1 MSFLDDDKK
10 DKLNSFVKFVKEQ
23 LELKT
28 VPTISIQNHRNG
40 LKTTANYDY
49 TKENKVVKVC
59 MKNRA
64 LVDVM
69 RSIAH
74 ELVHHKQFEQG
85 RLNTPPPD
93 IGGEIEDEANAK
105 AGQFIK
111 MFAKNVKIVLLD
123 MLLLNAE
130 KLRV

>member
-1 MSFLDDDKK
+1 MSFLDDNKK
-10 DKLNSFVKFVKEQ
+10 EKLNKFVKFVKEQ

-49 TKENKVVKVC
+49 TKENKIVKVC

-85 RLNTPPPD
+85 RLEVKPPD

-111 MFAKNVKIVLLD
+111 MFSKID
-123 MLLLNAE
+123 E
-130 KLRV
+130 TIYDE

>member
-10 DKLNSFVKFVKEQ
+10 EKLNSFVKFVKEQ

-85 RLNTPPPD
+85 RLEVKPPD

-111 MFAKNVKIVLLD
+111 MFSKMDETIYD
-123 MLLLNAE
+123 E
-130 KLRV
+130 

>member
-1 MSFLDDDKK
+1 MSFLDDNKK
-10 DKLNSFVKFVKEQ
+10 EKLNSFVKFVKEQ

-49 TKENKVVKVC
+49 TKENKIVKVC

-85 RLNTPPPD
+85 RLNVKPPD

-111 MFAKNVKIVLLD
+111 MFARID
-123 MLLLNAE
+123 E
-130 KLRV
+130 SIYDE

>member
-10 DKLNSFVKFVKEQ
+10 EKLNSFVKFVKEQ

-111 MFAKNVKIVLLD
+111 MFAKMDKTIYD
-123 MLLLNAE
+123 E
-130 KLRV
+130 

>member
-10 DKLNSFVKFVKEQ
+10 EKLNNFVKFVKK
-23 LELKT
+23 ELDIES

-40 LKTTANYDY
+40 LKTTASYDY
-49 TKENKVVKVC
+49 TKENKIIKVC

-69 RSIAH
+69 RSVAH

-85 RLNTPPPD
+85 RLETPPPD

-111 MFAKNVKIVLLD
+111 MFS
-123 MLLLNAE
+123 
-130 KLRV
+130 RVDESIYDD

>member
-1 MSFLDDDKK
+1 MGFLNDDKK
-10 DKLNSFVKFVKEQ
+10 DKLNSFVKFVKKE
-23 LELKT
+23 LDLKT
-28 VPTISIQNHRNG
+28 VPTISVQNHREG

-49 TKENKVVKVC
+49 TKENKVIKVC
-59 MKNRA
+59 SKNRA

-74 ELVHHKQFEQG
+74 ELVHHKQYEQG
-85 RLNTPPPD
+85 RLEVKPPD

-111 MFAKNVKIVLLD
+111 MFAKEDPTIYD
-123 MLLLNAE
+123 E
-130 KLRV
+130 

>member
-1 MSFLDDDKK
+1 MSFLTKEQQT
-10 DKLNSFVKFVKEQ
+10 KLDGFVKFVKKE

-28 VPTISIQNHRNG
+28 VPTIKVQGNREG

-49 TKENKVVKVC
+49 TKENKLIKVYGR
-59 MKNRA
+59 NRA
-64 LVDVM
+64 LVDIM

-74 ELVHHKQFEQG
+74 EMVHHKQFEQG
-85 RLNTPPPD
+85 RLETRPPD

-111 MFAKNVKIVLLD
+111 MYSKID
-123 MLLLNAE
+123 E
-130 KLRV
+130 TIYDD